1 MKIKQLPYPYFN
13 YVKFTYRKQNGDFS
27 ERDVMVYHIDK
38 VIFNR
43 YNDPNSGIKDCLI
56 LAFDV
61 DRQEVRS
68 FKLDGISSIVEADND
83 LGVFGVG
90 IIGINKDVWI
100 NNLYQALQ
108 MESVIEDESQEQ
120 PQINQETNT
129 LKYVPIECIGFTGD
143 SALLLNH
150 MIANKLGIETDGA
163 IKWVVMNNLTQGF
176 ITDTKD
182 GKVRYLNVKEFLEL
196 MK

>member
-1 MKIKQLPYPYFN
+1 MKIKQLPPPYFN

-38 VIFNR
+38 VIFNCH
-43 YNDPNSGIKDCLI
+43 NDPNSGIKDCLI

-68 FKLDGISSIVEADND
+68 FKLDGISNIVEADND

-90 IIGINKDVWI
+90 VIGFDKHVWI
-100 NNLYQALQ
+100 NNLYNALQ
-108 MESVIEDESQEQ
+108 MESVLEDESQEQ
-120 PQINQETNT
+120 PQVNQETNT

-143 SALLLNH
+143 TALLLSH

-163 IKWVVMNNLTQGF
+163 TKWIVMNNLTQGF
-176 ITDTKD
+176 VADTKD